1 MYSKLVLLSLLFSL
15 CYSVNAQGPLTSKRS
30 SLFEA
35 GAGAVYA
42 SVPHYPGAEESN
54 QLFVPFPTIIYRG
67 DKYRVD
73 EDGGARARFFYTDM
87 MEINLS
93 IGGSLPVSTK
103 DSKIRQGM
111 PKLDTI
117 GEFGPGLIVHFFNK
131 RNAKGFKLSLNIP
144 IRQAVSSDLKYTKAR
159 GQVFNPLLYGFYDI
173 NRRFSVVAAF
183 SSMWATKEY
192 TSYLYDVAPKFS
204 LASRP
209 TYSSKGGHVVT
220 NYSLALVYSKKD
232 LSIFAGSILHD
243 ASTSANRDSPLFL
256 QNSNWSHAIGF
267 TYFFYEIY

>member
-1 MYSKLVLLSLLFSL
+1 MHIKLVLFIFALY
-15 CYSVNAQGPLTSKRS
+15 CAQSFAQTTSSSSKRE

-42 SVPHYPGAEESN
+42 SVPHYPGSDQSN
-54 QLFVPFPTIIYRG
+54 ALLVPFPTLIYRG

-87 MEINLS
+87 MEVNLS

-117 GEFGPGLIVHFFNK
+117 IELGPGLIVHFFNK

-144 IRQAVSSDLKYTKAR
+144 IRQAISSDLKYTKAR
-159 GQVFNPLLYGFYDI
+159 GQVFNPLLYGFYDL
-173 NRRFSVVAAF
+173 NKHFTLVGGLSN
-183 SSMWATKEY
+183 MWATKEY
-192 TSYLYDVAPKFS
+192 TSYLYDVADRFATS
-204 LASRP
+204 NRAS
-209 TYSSKGGHVVT
+209 YHSSGGQVVS
-220 NYSLALVYSKKD
+220 NYSLAVVYSNKN
-232 LSIFAGSILHD
+232 LSLFTGSIFHD
-243 ASTSANRDSPLFL
+243 ASRSSNKDSPLFVK
-256 QNSNWSHAIGF
+256 STNWSHAIGL
-267 TYFFYEIY
+267 TYFFYELL